1 MSRQA
6 PSTSRRLALPV
17 LAAALAGVTGLG
29 IGLQTTSASANAER
43 AAGNHRVLS
52 SADAPAAIGPYSQ
65 GIAAGRQVYLS
76 GQLPIDPATNEIPPG
91 ATIRDQTHQVI
102 RNLEAV
108 LKSDGMS
115 VQDIVSTTVYLS
127 DINDFTAFNET
138 YAEYFTDKPPA
149 RATVQVT
156 QIPRGAKV
164 EIAAIAIR

>member
-1 MSRQA
+1 MSLTF

-17 LAAALAGVTGLG
+17 LAATLAGFTGLA
-29 IGLQTTSASANAER
+29 IGLQTTSASAGAEG

-65 GIAAGRQVYLS
+65 GIAAGPQAYLS
-76 GQLPIDPATNEIPPG
+76 GQLPIDPATGQIPPG
-91 ATIRDQTHQVI
+91 STIRDQTRQVI

-115 VQDIVSTTVYLS
+115 LQDIVSTTVYLS
-127 DINDFTAFNET
+127 DINDFAAFNET
-138 YAEYFTDKPPA
+138 YAEYFTVQPPA
-149 RATVQVT
+149 RATVQVA

-164 EIAAIAIR
+164 EISAIAIR